1 MSDTF
6 RAACVQMRTGTDI
19 SENLR
24 SAEALIREAHGRGAA
39 FIATPEVTVL
49 FEAETERLFSQVH
62 TEEDDPS
69 LRRLR
74 ALAQELG
81 VWLLI
86 GSMAISV
93 GDRQCANR
101 SILIGPGGQVVATY
115 DKIHMFDVDLPN
127 GETYR
132 ESRNFRRGE
141 RAVLADLPWG
151 KLGLSVCY
159 DLRFP
164 QLYRALAKAGAS
176 FLTIPAAFTHTTGMA
191 HWHVLQRA
199 RAIETGC
206 YVIAPAQGG
215 QHANGRH
222 TFGHSLVVAP
232 WGEVIAE
239 ADGAEPCVITADID
253 PRRVVEARGR
263 VPALT
268 HDKPILL
275 SPDVAPGPHA

>member
-1 MSDTF
+1 MANTF
-6 RAACVQMRTGTDI
+6 RAACVQMRSGLEI
-19 SENLR
+19 SSNVNQ
-24 SAEALIREAHGRGAA
+24 ATALIREAKSLGAD
-39 FIATPEVTVL
+39 FVATPEVTSL
-49 FEAETERLFSQVH
+49 FEAESDRLFSKVLIQ
-62 TEEDDPS
+62 DDDAA
-69 LRRLR
+69 LKAFQ
-74 ALAQELG
+74 ALAAELDI
-81 VWLLI
+81 WLLI
-86 GSMAISV
+86 GSMPIRVAE
-93 GDRQCANR
+93 RQCANR
-101 SILIGPGGQVVATY
+101 SFLIAADGHIAATY

-127 GETYR
+127 GEVYR

-141 RAVLADLPWG
+141 RAVVSTMPWG

-215 QHANGRH
+215 KHENGRH
-222 TFGHSLVVAP
+222 TFGHSLIVDP
-232 WGEVIAE
+232 WGAIIAE
-239 ADGAEPCVITADID
+239 AGDDPCVILADID
-253 PRRVVEARGR
+253 PAKVTDARTR

-268 HDKPILL
+268 HDRPFTF
-275 SPDVAPGPHA
+275 SE

>member
-1 MSDTF
+1 MSQTF

-19 SENLR
+19 CENLR
-24 SAEALIREAHGRGAA
+24 SAETLIREAHGRGAA

-49 FEAETERLFSQVH
+49 FEAESDRLFAQVH

-86 GSMAISV
+86 GSMAIKV
-93 GDRQCANR
+93 GERQCANR
-101 SILIGPGGQVVATY
+101 SFLIGPGGQVVASY

-141 RAVLADLPWG
+141 RAVVADLPWG

-215 QHANGRH
+215 HHANGRH

-232 WGEVIAE
+232 WGEIIAE
-239 ADGAEPCVITADID
+239 AGTEPCVITADID
-253 PRRVVEARGR
+253 PQRVADARGR
-263 VPALT
+263 VPSLL
-268 HDKPILL
+268 HDKPI
-275 SPDVAPGPHA
+275 SVSIAPDVA